1 MLIGKI
7 KIQPAGMLSDTD
19 VDAPLGRIK
28 LRARLKQ
35 IERRP
40 EGRRTRCVSGRLV
53 VAAPQPCSET
63 LAANGP
69 SFSVAHCYKI
79 GECDPA
85 GSVKQLLAEHHI
97 VEHIGRS

>member
-53 VAAPQPCSET
+53 GAAP
-63 LAANGP
+63 
-69 SFSVAHCYKI
+69 
-79 GECDPA
+79 
-85 GSVKQLLAEHHI
+85 
-97 VEHIGRS
+97 